1 MAWIIGDNSL
11 RNALRLKEGVEVIV
25 NSEFHGDLGT
35 ANEEGICSLL
45 EREGI
50 VALNTTNSAVAR
62 KWRLVTTRLGFIHPE
77 THLVTANGRRLI
89 HAQSLPEQEDCF
101 LRALLAHQLPSEI
114 HDLRGRG
121 DVSNPFSPLRM
132 TLEVLVHLE
141 EVGEDAFI
149 TKNEMG
155 SILIFHYN
163 MNDVPTIVEEIIE
176 YRRQRRENAGRVN
189 RFEVAY
195 RAQAVESRPEESVGA
210 NSLTSY
216 ADVNIRYFKAT
227 GLFADEG
234 ISRLSIAVP
243 KRTIVEQILSTPY
256 EPIPASEY
264 IQMLGEGASLPTD
277 NEDEA
282 IIVVRDLY
290 RILDEYNAGP
300 EELPSNLHQLPVEE
314 LGMIRI
320 RYENQWLH
328 FQEREYAARQRFEWE
343 DIIGY
348 LEALQG
354 HRRRQVASGSG
365 RRPSIPQ
372 GEAPTYLEWTIW
384 RAFLAINSLQN
395 EPWESRKFTVDRE
408 FLPLRHA
415 PSGDADMIFEFDD
428 FVFVVEV
435 TLTTSSR
442 QEAAEGEPVRR
453 HVAQHVD
460 QYAAVGKDVYGIF
473 IANTIDTNTAET
485 FRLGIWYRRDDSHMN
500 VHIVPITLAG
510 FTGIFEALFRSRYS
524 GRMDEF
530 LRLLVIELRSR
541 SSETAPNWKRFIEE
555 VVARRVHGLST
566 SAE

>member
-11 RNALRLKEGVEVIV
+11 RNALRLKEGIEVIV

-35 ANEEGICSLL
+35 ANEAGICSLL

-121 DVSNPFSPLRM
+121 DMGNPFSPLRM
-132 TLEVLVHLE
+132 TLEVLVRLE
-141 EVGEDAFI
+141 EAGEDAFI

-155 SILIFHYN
+155 SILMFHYN
-163 MNDVPTIVEEIIE
+163 MNDVPTIVEEIID

-195 RAQAVESRPEESVGA
+195 RAQAVASRPEEGVGA
-210 NSLTSY
+210 DSLTSY

-243 KRTIVEQILSTPY
+243 KRIIVEQILAIPY
-256 EPIPASEY
+256 EAIPVEEY
-264 IQMLGEGASLPTD
+264 IETLTQGASLPTD
-277 NEDEA
+277 NENEA
-282 IIVVRDLY
+282 IVAIRDLH
-290 RILDEYNAGP
+290 RILVDYNVEP
-300 EELPSNLHQLPVEE
+300 DELPDNLHQLPVED
-314 LGMIRI
+314 LAILRI
-320 RYENQWLH
+320 RFENQWLQ
-328 FQEREYAARQRFEWE
+328 FQEREYASRQRIEWE
-343 DIIGY
+343 EIIRY

-354 HRRRQVASGSG
+354 HRRRQGTGGQG
-365 RRPSIPQ
+365 RITIPQ
-372 GEAPTYLEWTIW
+372 GEAPVYLEWTIW
-384 RAFLAINSLQN
+384 RAFLAINSLRN
-395 EPWESRKFTVDRE
+395 EPWESRKFTIDRN
-408 FLPLRHA
+408 FMPLRHA
-415 PSGDADMIFEFDD
+415 PSGDADMIFEFEN

-460 QYAAVGKDVYGIF
+460 RYAEIGKRVFGVF
-473 IANTIDTNTAET
+473 IANNIDTNTAET
-485 FRLGIWYRRDDSHMN
+485 FRIGVWYRRDDSQMS
-500 VHIVPITLAG
+500 VPIVPITLSD
-510 FTGIFEALFRSRYS
+510 FTRIFEALFRNNHTD
-524 GRMDEF
+524 GMDEY
-530 LRLLVIELRSR
+530 LRQLVVELRSFNHER
-541 SSETAPNWKRFIEE
+541 APDWKRIIQEE
-555 VVARRVHGLST
+555 VERRVQALSPP
-566 SAE
+566 AE